1 MKLKLEKARKI
12 LEECGI
18 LEAQESN
25 TEFEQK
31 DKEDQVFK
39 KETDKS
45 FKNDRI
51 NLEEILNSSGSKK
64 KDYVKKVVK
73 TVNQLIDGKKDINNL
88 INVVK
93 KKGN

>member
-1 MKLKLEKARKI
+1 MKLKLEKARQI
-12 LEECGI
+12 LEKCGI
-18 LEAQESN
+18 REAQESN
-25 TEFEQK
+25 TEFEQNEK
-31 DKEDQVFK
+31 DSQTFK

-64 KDYVKKVVK
+64 KDYVRKVVK
-73 TVNQLIDGKKDINNL
+73 TINHLIDGKKDINNL

-93 KKGN
+93 KKGE

>member
-1 MKLKLEKARKI
+1 MKLKLEKAIKI

-18 LEAQESN
+18 REAQESN
-25 TEFEQK
+25 TEFEQNEK
-31 DKEDQVFK
+31 DSQTFK

-51 NLEEILNSSGSKK
+51 NLEILNSSGNKK
-64 KDYVKKVVK
+64 KDYVRKVVK
-73 TVNQLIDGKKDINNL
+73 TINHLIDGKKDINNL

-93 KKGN
+93 KKGE

>member
-1 MKLKLEKARKI
+1 MKLKLEKARQI

-18 LEAQESN
+18 REAQECN
-25 TEFEQK
+25 TEFEQNEK
-31 DKEDQVFK
+31 DNQTFK

-64 KDYVKKVVK
+64 KDYVRKVVK
-73 TVNQLIDGKKDINNL
+73 TINHLIDGKKDINNL

-93 KKGN
+93 KKGE

>member
-1 MKLKLEKARKI
+1 MKLKLEKARQI

-18 LEAQESN
+18 REAQESN
-25 TEFEQK
+25 TKFEQDEK
-31 DKEDQVFK
+31 DNQTFK

-51 NLEEILNSSGSKK
+51 NLEEILNSYGNKK
-64 KDYVKKVVK
+64 KDYVRKVVK
-73 TVNQLIDGKKDINNL
+73 TINHIIDGKKDINNL

-93 KKGN
+93 KKGE

>member
-1 MKLKLEKARKI
+1 MKLKLEKARQI

-18 LEAQESN
+18 REAQESN
-25 TEFEQK
+25 TEFEQNEN
-31 DKEDQVFK
+31 DSQTFK

-51 NLEEILNSSGSKK
+51 NLEEILNSSGNKK
-64 KDYVKKVVK
+64 KDYVRKVVK
-73 TVNQLIDGKKDINNL
+73 TINHLIDGKKDINNL

-93 KKGN
+93 KKGE